1 MGSRI
6 ESFKAIN
13 IVALED
19 PSTISPRP
27 PLGGGST
34 TLEEAE
40 DEAGGVRLER
50 AIYIGKQSSFRKNK
64 KKEPTLDPP
73 SGLAA
78 GASG

>member
-1 MGSRI
+1 M
-6 ESFKAIN
+6 
-13 IVALED
+13 
-19 PSTISPRP
+19 
-27 PLGGGST
+27 
-34 TLEEAE
+34 EEAE

-64 KKEPTLDPP
+64 KKEPTLEAP